1 MPKSDT
7 WPGGV
12 SMETVISKDS
22 TGSCDSVISMNSNF
36 SDDSLDG
43 FAPEVRDSL
52 MFLDETIVSLE
63 LEEDSGVSNDELEPH
78 TPTPHTSHTTLPD
91 NKVTINL
98 LAHTRQDDVSKYHE
112 DPNQVMGKDHKPSMS
127 YMVPTPL
134 VLANGSTER
143 ILLRSRPSFSA
154 ADHKP
159 KSTPQPPTTDVGIP
173 KHTSDTLGT
182 TASQNSG
189 DPEGATRDKLITV
202 PAAVPASGPVAAA
215 NQAKV
220 STSKVPCDAPE
231 LTPAK
236 LITDVL
242 EPPTDKPVGPSELI
256 SDKHAADQAK
266 MDADGVKTNNPVK
279 LMPTSLADS
288 PGTDQVPTELQAPE
302 ASKAVSTGSSDCSS
316 TVSISEDATSATPVG
331 DATTTPQAPAA
342 GPVEAGMEFI
352 PPPMDFMDEPT
363 EDQETP
369 VHSGVDLADIPAPN
383 VPEKAVSE
391 TSFPASDIP
400 APDIPTQNVP
410 QTTFP
415 ASDITSPDIPVQEI
429 PDTTFPASEI
439 PAPDVSSQDVSD
451 AAFPASD
458 IPAPVVLSSDVPT
471 QDAPVVTFPVSDIP
485 GPVVSSPHVSPQVLP
500 DAVIPPP
507 EIPAQDNPAHDIP
520 TPVIPTPV
528 IPAPVIPAT
537 DAASS
542 KGDPKSAVVPPSE
555 LHPKENEA
563 ASVPPANQRGP
574 LSYSELE
581 KLRKKASLKKAPG
594 TAPVV
599 QIHGPAA
606 PSQSSPT
613 TEGLPGPPQEYC
625 DPKSPPAVAPKPKKL
640 PPNIIVKPHRS
651 AESVAGPLLSGNRV
665 RTDMDKKKVHMEALL
680 KLGLI
685 KSDESNAAPCS
696 GPSLS
701 PRSRRSWAPPSG
713 PLASPGASSSGPPT
727 PEPPAPLARRATAP
741 KTHQLPAAD
750 RHSPKVSPAPNRKM
764 VEVRLA
770 PRQVP
775 SDEVDAVSLRSN
787 EDELEVP
794 DHLPPSPPGT
804 HADMPTPHSFDNS
817 SAPRSHG
824 ISVEISPLSSKEDR
838 REALRKL
845 GLLRD

>member
-1 MPKSDT
+1 
-7 WPGGV
+7 
-12 SMETVISKDS
+12 
-22 TGSCDSVISMNSNF
+22 
-36 SDDSLDG
+36 
-43 FAPEVRDSL
+43 
-52 MFLDETIVSLE
+52 
-63 LEEDSGVSNDELEPH
+63 
-78 TPTPHTSHTTLPD
+78 
-91 NKVTINL
+91 
-98 LAHTRQDDVSKYHE
+98 
-112 DPNQVMGKDHKPSMS
+112 MGKDHKPSMS

-143 ILLRSRPSFSA
+143 ILLRSRTSFSA

-159 KSTPQPPTTDVGIP
+159 KSTPQPPTTDVGIS

-189 DPEGATRDKLITV
+189 DPEGATGDKLITV
-202 PAAVPASGPVAAA
+202 PAAVSASGPVAAA

-220 STSKVPCDAPE
+220 STSKVPSDAPE

-256 SDKHAADQAK
+256 SDKHVADQAK
-266 MDADGVKTNNPVK
+266 MDADRVKTSNPVE
-279 LMPTSLADS
+279 LMSASLEDS
-288 PGTDQVPTELQAPE
+288 PGKDQIPTELQAPE
-302 ASKAVSTGSSDCSS
+302 ASKAVSTGSSNCSS

-342 GPVEAGMEFI
+342 GPVEVGMEFI

-369 VHSGVDLADIPAPN
+369 VHSGVNLADIPAPY
-383 VPEKAVSE
+383 VPEKDVSE

-410 QTTFP
+410 ETTVP

-429 PDTTFPASEI
+429 PETTFPASEI
-439 PAPDVSSQDVSD
+439 PAPDVPSQDVSD

-458 IPAPVVLSSDVPT
+458 IPAPVVPSSNVPT
-471 QDAPVVTFPVSDIP
+471 QDAPVAAFSVSDIP
-485 GPVVSSPHVSPQVLP
+485 GPIISSPHVSSQVLP
-500 DAVIPPP
+500 DAVIPAP
-507 EIPAQDNPAHDIP
+507 EIPAQKN
-520 TPVIPTPV
+520 
-528 IPAPVIPAT
+528 PAPVIPAT

-542 KGDPKSAVVPPSE
+542 EGDPKSAVVPPSE
-555 LHPKENEA
+555 LQPKENEA
-563 ASVPPANQRGP
+563 ASFPPSNQRGP

-599 QIHGPAA
+599 QIRGPAA

-613 TEGLPGPPQEYC
+613 TEGLPGPPQDYC

-651 AESVAGPLLSGNRV
+651 AEPVAGPLLSGNRV

-685 KSDESNAAPCS
+685 KSDESDAAPCS

-713 PLASPGASSSGPPT
+713 PLASPGANSSGPPT
-727 PEPPAPLARRATAP
+727 PEPPAPLARRATGP

-775 SDEVDAVSLRSN
+775 SDEVDAVSLRSD

-804 HADMPTPHSFDNS
+804 HADTPSPHSFDNS